1 MDKNIK
7 KKMFERLEFI
17 WEIDKIDDEEDLRYC
32 YDGYLQQSIRK
43 MRMAM
48 CNDINV
54 LYHSNKS
61 ISHTNFSH
69 SYNKRM
75 FFFELFQ
82 RKKKFFFL
90 ISTIR
95 YMKNFSNVKIRK
107 KSTARNLLASISPI
121 FFSLFRP
128 VHIERIAV
136 FCLVLFCYMLF
147 IRQSSTTFFS
157 T

>member
-1 MDKNIK
+1 MNERRWIKISKKK

-17 WEIDKIDDEEDLRYC
+17 WEIDEIDDEEDLRYC

-82 RKKKFFFL
+82 RKKKFFF
-90 ISTIR
+90 
-95 YMKNFSNVKIRK
+95 
-107 KSTARNLLASISPI
+107 
-121 FFSLFRP
+121 
-128 VHIERIAV
+128 
-136 FCLVLFCYMLF
+136 
-147 IRQSSTTFFS
+147 
-157 T
+157 